1 MLQWQPICVQSPLF
15 FSLSIVTDKKQHVF
29 LQQCLTHYTALWKFS
44 SHVCGEMNMLHS
56 FYTGAQSVWSKL
68 WIHYDVV
75 HLPSLKTLHINME
88 HWTGFTDLFYITY
101 TFFLFVCFFPSI
113 LTIVQKV
120 CIPIRPVRKSCIPS
134 QLSTHIWIGLQILQ
148 ENWSVGRVKYAPG
161 FLRDVHQRFCL
172 GFVVNSKDGT
182 TKQYQV
188 SNDLFSL

>member
-1 MLQWQPICVQSPLF
+1 MNIQFMLQWQPICVQSPLF

-101 TFFLFVCFFPSI
+101 TFFSFNFNNRAKSLHSYKTCKKVMYPKPAFYTYLDR
-113 LTIVQKV
+113 LTNST
-120 CIPIRPVRKSCIPS
+120 RKLIS
-134 QLSTHIWIGLQILQ
+134 G
-148 ENWSVGRVKYAPG
+148 EG
-161 FLRDVHQRFCL
+161 
-172 GFVVNSKDGT
+172 
-182 TKQYQV
+182 
-188 SNDLFSL
+188 